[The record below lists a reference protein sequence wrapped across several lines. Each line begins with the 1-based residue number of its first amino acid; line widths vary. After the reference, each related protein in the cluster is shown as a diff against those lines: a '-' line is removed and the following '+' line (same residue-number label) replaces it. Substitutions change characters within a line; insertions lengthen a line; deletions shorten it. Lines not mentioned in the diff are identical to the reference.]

1 MNKTRCDWPGR
12 DPLYLDYHDNEWGV
26 PVVDDQKLFEFLILE
41 GMQAGLSWITI
52 LKKREA
58 FRAAFANFDAEK
70 IVKFSPETREA
81 LLENKGI
88 IRNQRKID
96 AVITN
101 AEAFLKLQQEQT
113 LKDFLWQFVEGAPRQ
128 NYWKTTQ
135 EIPAYTEESETMAKE
150 LKRKNFKFV
159 GKTTCYAL
167 MQASGMV
174 NDHLVD
180 CYRYNLIRNSSNS
193 L

>member
-1 MNKTRCDWPGR
+1 MNKQRCDWPGR

-26 PVVDDQKLFEFLILE
+26 PVLDDQKLFEFLILE

-58 FRAAFANFDAEK
+58 FREAFANFDAEK
-70 IVKFSPETREA
+70 IVKFSQKTREA
-81 LLENKGI
+81 LLQNTGI
-88 IRNQRKID
+88 IRNQQKIN
-96 AVITN
+96 AVISN
-101 AEAFLKLQQEQT
+101 AEAFLELREKQS
-113 LKDFLWQFVEGAPRQ
+113 LKEFLWQFVDGAPRQ
-128 NYWKTTQ
+128 NHWKTMQ
-135 EIPAYTEESETMAKE
+135 EIPAYTAESENMAKE

-180 CYRYNLIRNSSNS
+180 CYRHSSIK
-193 L
+193 LCTTA

>member
-1 MNKTRCDWPGR
+1 MNKQRCDWPGR

-26 PVVDDQKLFEFLILE
+26 PVLDDQKLFEFLILE

-58 FRAAFANFDAEK
+58 FRAAFANFDAKK
-70 IVKFSPETREA
+70 IVKFSSETREA
-81 LLENKGI
+81 LLQNPGI
-88 IRNQRKID
+88 IRNRLKID
-96 AVITN
+96 AVIAN
-101 AEAFLKLQQEQT
+101 AKAFLELKQEQSF
-113 LKDFLWQFVEGAPRQ
+113 KEFLWQFVDDAPRQ
-128 NYWKTTQ
+128 NHWKTMQ
-135 EIPAYTEESETMAKE
+135 DIPAYTAESENMAKA

-174 NDHLVD
+174 NDHLVN
-180 CYRYNLIRNSSNS
+180 CYRYASIPIVFA
-193 L
+193 

>member
-1 MNKTRCDWPGR
+1 MNKKRCDWPGR

-26 PVVDDQKLFEFLILE
+26 PVVNDQKLFEFLILE

-101 AEAFLKLQQEQT
+101 AEAFLKLQQEQS
-113 LKDFLWQFVEGAPRQ
+113 LKDFLWQFVDGAPRQ
-128 NYWKTTQ
+128 NHWKTMA
-135 EIPAYTEESETMAKE
+135 EIPAYTEESEKMAKE

-180 CYRYNLIRNSSNS
+180 CYRYKLIGNSSDS